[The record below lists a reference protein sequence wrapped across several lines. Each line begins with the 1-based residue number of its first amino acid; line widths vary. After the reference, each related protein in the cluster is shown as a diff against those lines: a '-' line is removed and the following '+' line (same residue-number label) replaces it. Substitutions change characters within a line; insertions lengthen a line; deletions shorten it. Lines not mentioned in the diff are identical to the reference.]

1 MNGVPVSAMIISMVI
16 GAMAGGA
23 VFAALFLT
31 LRASMR
37 RRLKPA
43 PTPDSAALCI
53 DDIWQAWR
61 QGVLAPAAAF
71 ADEAPATTLD
81 DAALSAVRNELL
93 ETESRV
99 LEQPQPLTALRE
111 EIMGAIDRRMLL
123 LEGLAAH
130 SETGEKPAADAI
142 HQDLAAN
149 TLRTRLL
156 RYYGAA
162 KFGDRAEHDWYD
174 VYRQAAQLKRK
185 SFRNF
190 IAQPAADPGNGR
202 YRTAVIV
209 GEHIR
214 QQLLATPPGTSFI
227 DRPAETEN
235 NHG

>member
-1 MNGVPVSAMIISMVI
+1 MSDVPILAVVISIGI
-16 GAMAGGA
+16 GAIAGGA

-31 LRASMR
+31 LRASMH
-37 RRLKPA
+37 RRLKPE
-43 PTPDSAALCI
+43 PPPDTAAVDI

-71 ADEAPATTLD
+71 ADETPATTLD
-81 DAALSAVRNELL
+81 DAALANVRDELI
-93 ETESRV
+93 ETASRV
-99 LEQPQPLTALRE
+99 LGQPQPLTALRE
-111 EIMGAIDRRMLL
+111 EIMAAIDRRMLL

-130 SETGEKPAADAI
+130 GDAGSASATAKV
-142 HQDLAAN
+142 HRDLAAN

-174 VYRQAAQLKRK
+174 VYQQAAQLKRQ

-190 IAQPAADPGNGR
+190 VMQSEADPGNGR

-227 DRPAETEN
+227 DRPAQTEN
-235 NHG
+235 KHG